1 MIRMEVRG
9 ASRRLRGSDA
19 APSRGGDISGDRSI
33 ATRVTLPKRRRRK
46 GASVAGGAVAIRIEE
61 RFAVRAPP
69 DRVWAFM
76 VDPRRVVLCVPGG
89 ELHAVV
95 DARTYDGAI
104 RVAVGPIAVAYR
116 GRVYLADAD
125 AVTRR
130 VRILG
135 DARQRGGTDA
145 ARLSLESF
153 LRGLP
158 GGGTEVV
165 VHARVNV
172 EGRLVALGRGVLERV
187 GHLVFRD
194 FAARVRARIEAEHE
208 GRPPPPPGG

>member
-1 MIRMEVRG
+1 M
-9 ASRRLRGSDA
+9 
-19 APSRGGDISGDRSI
+19 
-33 ATRVTLPKRRRRK
+33 
-46 GASVAGGAVAIRIEE
+46 AIRIEE

-95 DARTYDGAI
+95 DARTYDGAL
-104 RVAVGPIAVAYR
+104 RVAVGPFVFAYR

-125 AVTRR
+125 AAARR

-135 DARQRGGTDA
+135 DARQRGGADA
-145 ARLSLESF
+145 ARLALESF
-153 LRGLP
+153 LRALP
-158 GGGTEVV
+158 EGGTEVV
-165 VHARVNV
+165 VHATVNV
-172 EGRLVALGRGVLERV
+172 EGRIVALGRGVLARL

-194 FAARVRARIEAEHE
+194 FAASVRARIEAEHE
-208 GRPPPPPGG
+208 GRPPPPPPGPLRPVPLVLHALAAWVGGGLGPGRGAR